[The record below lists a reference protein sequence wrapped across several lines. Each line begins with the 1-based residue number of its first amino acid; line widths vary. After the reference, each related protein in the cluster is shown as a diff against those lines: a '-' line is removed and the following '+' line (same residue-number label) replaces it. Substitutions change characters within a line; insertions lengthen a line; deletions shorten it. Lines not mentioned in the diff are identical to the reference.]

1 MQAFARI
8 GLERGLAA
16 RLVVPGPVASARLH
30 RREHVHEP
38 RPVTTSLKHPG
49 NHLFLADVRLS
60 NELDLDAGAARQ
72 LLRPGA
78 DPLAQRLGEASV
90 IEDADA
96 TGLQKARHAL
106 GITHPRQSTGDD
118 HAVVARQRPQQA
130 VMVTLGQQLRRH
142 HRLRSSSRAPTYS
155 TLYGSGSAGLGS
167 RGSPATSRA
176 RSSLGGPCPRGRW
189 RIRTSSRSMRR
200 APAMCCS

>member
-1 MQAFARI
+1 M
-8 GLERGLAA
+8 
-16 RLVVPGPVASARLH
+16 
-30 RREHVHEP
+30 HEP
-38 RPVTTSLKHPG
+38 RPLTTSLKHPG

-142 HRLRSSSRAPTYS
+142 HRLRSSSRA
-155 TLYGSGSAGLGS
+155 SAILPCMV
-167 RGSPATSRA
+167 PA
-176 RSSLGGPCPRGRW
+176 LPG
-189 RIRTSSRSMRR
+189 
-200 APAMCCS
+200 